1 MILCVDENMR
11 LWLYANVVLRV
22 SGVVDLYGYGF
33 VWLLVCLLVRW
44 HVGLLSAYRP
54 PSFHK
59 NTRPL
64 SWWREGR
71 RVFHSIL
78 FVTSFAKYVRFLLSN
93 FITILVCFNPFGV
106 VYQFCFG
113 FIHT

>member
-1 MILCVDENMR
+1 MR
-11 LWLYANVVLRV
+11 TWF
-22 SGVVDLYGYGF
+22 YGF
-33 VWLLVCLLVRW
+33 TKMWVCADKGLFGCLFACWCVGMSAYCLLT
-44 HVGLLSAYRP
+44 A

>member
-22 SGVVDLYGYGF
+22 SGDVDLYGYGL

-54 PSFHK
+54 LVPQEHSPPLLVERGEESVSF
-59 NTRPL
+59 
-64 SWWREGR
+64 
-71 RVFHSIL
+71 
-78 FVTSFAKYVRFLLSN
+78 Y
-93 FITILVCFNPFGV
+93 PFC
-106 VYQFCFG
+106 YQFCKICSVF
-113 FIHT
+113 T

>member
-54 PSFHK
+54 PRS
-59 NTRPL
+59 TRALAPSLGGERGGECFIL
-64 SWWREGR
+64 S
-71 RVFHSIL
+71 
-78 FVTSFAKYVRFLLSN
+78 FLLPVLQN
-93 FITILVCFNPFGV
+93 M
-106 VYQFCFG
+106 FG
-113 FIHT
+113 FYLATS